1 MISAAGSH
9 RACMPMRVY
18 VRPLALRACVLIFSL
33 FYGFMFFFLHI
44 FRHLLSYFTP
54 PYRLNLLK
62 SHLPPLPPVTA
73 APCRARTR
81 PSLTGSLLFIF
92 IRSLVFSFSTV
103 RRGTPPGAGG
113 ESCAEQI
120 GASVQSSEGSS
131 AFACLCAR
139 VLQVPFDHCEARIVR
154 LARGTRRMGRKK
166 TSKVKRLKGQSW
178 IPDDGSSLRK
188 VETATKRAHRT
199 GEFCGVLLRECAPR
213 GIAPSPPR
221 SPR

>member
-1 MISAAGSH
+1 M
-9 RACMPMRVY
+9 
-18 VRPLALRACVLIFSL
+18 
-33 FYGFMFFFLHI
+33 
-44 FRHLLSYFTP
+44 
-54 PYRLNLLK
+54 
-62 SHLPPLPPVTA
+62 
-73 APCRARTR
+73 
-81 PSLTGSLLFIF
+81 
-92 IRSLVFSFSTV
+92 
-103 RRGTPPGAGG
+103 
-113 ESCAEQI
+113 
-120 GASVQSSEGSS
+120 QSSEGSS

-213 GIAPSPPR
+213 GIAPSPPPFPALSLCLFATRRLFKVLSR
-221 SPR
+221 SFESPYAFGDWRGVAASIFSWDRAASVAAVWVRAHEASGRVG